1 MRLPL
6 VGNMNLTTGLLV
18 GVGAVLLVPV
28 VLPIVATAIRPLA
41 KAAVKG
47 GIMLYDKGK
56 VAVAEIQE
64 TVEDLVA
71 EAKAE
76 LAKHPRA
83 EELSQT
89 EA

>member
-1 MRLPL
+1 MSL
-6 VGNMNLTTGLLV
+6 GAGLLV

-28 VLPIVATAIRPLA
+28 VLPVVATAIKPVA
-41 KAAVKG
+41 KAAIKG
-47 GIMLYDKGK
+47 GILLYDKGK

-76 LAKHPRA
+76 LAKQPVT
-83 EELSQT
+83 EELPQ
-89 EA
+89 A

>member
-6 VGNMNLTTGLLV
+6 FGNMSLGSGLLV

-28 VLPIVATAIRPLA
+28 VLPVVATAIKPLA
-41 KAAVKG
+41 KAAIKG
-47 GIMLYDKGK
+47 GILLYDKGK
-56 VAVAEIQE
+56 VAVAELQE

-76 LAKHPRA
+76 MAKQPVS
-83 EELSQT
+83 EELPQ
-89 EA
+89 A

>member
-6 VGNMNLTTGLLV
+6 FGNMSLGTGLLV

-28 VLPIVATAIRPLA
+28 VLPVVATAVKPLA
-41 KAAVKG
+41 KAAIKG
-47 GIMLYDKGK
+47 GILLYDKGK

-76 LAKHPRA
+76 LAKQPVN
-83 EELSQT
+83 EELPQ
-89 EA
+89 A